1 MNLSLPWTMQAG
13 GSGSISMNFPLTR
26 ELRQQYQHLFD
37 TCTIDPQHL
46 ASADSLVNK
55 ITNQK
60 SRYESAGSPIGV
72 PWYFIGAVHNMESSL
87 RFDRHLHNGD
97 PLTGRTIHV
106 PPGRP
111 VNGDPPFTWEESA
124 TDALQFE
131 HLDQVTDWSLPGLL
145 YQLEKYNGFGYRR
158 LKSPILSPYLWSFS
172 NHYTTGKFVADG
184 TFDPDVVSGQ
194 CGAAVILRRMVDQGI
209 VSLTSTE
216 AEPETPGED
225 LTQTIS
231 RLQSQ
236 VSFSQTKKSEAA
248 KALQVA
254 LNKIRGNALRED
266 GIPGKLTSAAVKEV
280 TGHFLANDPRGQAK
294 AAS

>member
-1 MNLSLPWTMQAG
+1 
-13 GSGSISMNFPLTR
+13 MNFPLTDA
-26 ELRQQYQHLFD
+26 LRQQYQELFD
-37 TCTIDPQHL
+37 TCTINPQRL
-46 ASADSLVNK
+46 ASADSLVQK
-55 ITNQK
+55 ISNQR
-60 SRYESAGSPIGV
+60 SRYESAGDPIGV

-97 PLTGRTIHV
+97 PLTARTIHV
-106 PPGRP
+106 PAGRP

-124 TDALQFE
+124 TDALKFE
-131 HLDQVTDWSLPGLL
+131 HLDQVTDWSLPSLL

-158 LKSPILSPYLWSFS
+158 VSPPVFTPYLWSFS
-172 NHYTTGKFVADG
+172 NHYTMGKFVADG

-209 VSLTSTE
+209 VSLATTE
-216 AEPETPGED
+216 AQTETPGND
-225 LTQTIS
+225 LAETVS

-236 VSFSQTKKSEAA
+236 VTFSPTQRSEAA
-248 KALQVA
+248 KALQAA
-254 LNKIRGNALRED
+254 LNKIPGITLHED

-280 TGHFLANDPRGQAK
+280 TGHFLANDPRAQAK